1 MTVSGTPLSMTDAD
15 RLSRY
20 AEISTA
26 LALWSDEELQQHLEE
41 AAILNTGI
49 GGLTARM
56 ALNDTAV
63 FVKMVPL
70 TVLEQQHVR
79 STANLFQLPPY
90 CHYGIGSPGFG
101 AWRELA
107 SHIMTTNWVLANQCP
122 SFPILY
128 HWRVVPRPHREAP
141 IAEELRQVSQQSAF
155 WGSAAVGNRL
165 EAIAQAESSLVLCS
179 EYLPHTLHD
188 WLASH
193 VVLGEDALNACLRL
207 AESQI
212 PKAVAFMN
220 DHGLF
225 HFDVHSRNLLT
236 DGQRVYITDFGLAA
250 STRFEL
256 SGSEAAFLTRNR
268 RHDGAY
274 ALTDL
279 VNELLR
285 AFTDHAAW
293 EDRIAFLHRVEEGPV
308 PADIMATAAC
318 AIRRY
323 APIAAVINEFYWE
336 LAKKKRDTPFPA
348 AQIEAMTV
356 RP

>member
-1 MTVSGTPLSMTDAD
+1 MTVSRTPLAMTHPD

-20 AEISTA
+20 TEMSTA

-56 ALNDTAV
+56 DLHDTAI

-70 TVLEQQHVR
+70 TALEKRHVR
-79 STANLFQLPPY
+79 STANLFQLPSY

-107 SHIMTTNWVLANQCP
+107 AHIMTTNWVLANECP

-128 HWRVVPRPHREAP
+128 HWRVLPRPHREAP
-141 IAEELRQVSQQSAF
+141 IAEELSQVSQQLAF
-155 WGSAAVGNRL
+155 WGSAAVGERL
-165 EAIAQAESSLVLCS
+165 QSLVQAEDSLVLFG

-188 WLASH
+188 WLMVQVA
-193 VVLGEDALNACLRL
+193 LGEDAVSACLRL

-212 PKAVAFMN
+212 PKSVAFMN

-236 DGQRVYITDFGLAA
+236 DGLGVYITDFGLAT

-256 SGSEAAFLTRNR
+256 SPPEEAFLTTNR
-268 RHDGAY
+268 WHDGAY
-274 ALTDL
+274 VLTDL

-285 AFTDHAAW
+285 AFTEHSRW
-293 EDRIAFLHRVEEGPV
+293 EDRIAFLRRVAEGAIPTDMMA
-308 PADIMATAAC
+308 PAASTIQ
-318 AIRRY
+318 RY
-323 APIAAVINEFYWE
+323 APIAAIINQFYWD
-336 LAKKKRDTPFPA
+336 LAKKSRATPFPA
-348 AQIEAMTV
+348 AQIAAMTIN
-356 RP
+356 R